1 MEFINTRTEHEKRSI
16 GAKCGHVIRRISKG
30 EPLKGKT
37 LKFALEILGQNEQD
51 STDSTIYLISNKIKK
66 GQELD
71 DYEKSILED
80 IGLIPFQWKMRIFV
94 EKIESGSLII

>member
-30 EPLKGKT
+30 EPLK
-37 LKFALEILGQNEQD
+37 FALEILGQNQQD
-51 STDSTIYLISNKIKK
+51 STDSTIDLISDKIKK

-80 IGLIPFQWKMRIFV
+80 IVLTNK
-94 EKIESGSLII
+94 KIYG